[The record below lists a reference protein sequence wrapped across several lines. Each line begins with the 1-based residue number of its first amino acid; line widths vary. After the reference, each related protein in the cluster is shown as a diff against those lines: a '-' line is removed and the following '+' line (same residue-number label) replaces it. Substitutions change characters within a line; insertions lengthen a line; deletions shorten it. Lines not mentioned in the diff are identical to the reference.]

1 MDKDNRKAMFSA
13 AAVSILTSML
23 TILVNLVVGS
33 SHLVAQLRLKEAGAG
48 TVAVTGTLSVWAAVS
63 SATVFC
69 VGRVLT
75 ERNARRFL
83 EMSAVLFV
91 LAFAGMLAAP
101 QTAMLYFWLFLIGLA
116 TAFFCA
122 PLQVFLKKLEQGKTS
137 GLIRASAL
145 YSASWSF
152 GMAVGPFIFSL
163 FSLTLGK
170 NAWRTALILNAALMA
185 GAIFLPALAERLA
198 AAAER
203 PRTTP
208 DRRPEDNHADRPDL
222 APAGWVLTVAAFS
235 AVAVTKTQLPAQ
247 GREAGLTEAEIGL
260 VAALIYFAHS
270 FTSLC
275 LIRSRDWMYRR
286 TAISMFTVCGIA
298 GLVCF
303 LLFLPRGCVLPLAA
317 GAVMIGSYS
326 GLVGFCLVYYSL
338 AHPEK
343 AARHVAVNEIV
354 VGLTNMSSP
363 LLIGSGFI
371 LLTGQTWM
379 PFAVLTV
386 PAVLAALFHAKCIK
400 NAE

>member
-1 MDKDNRKAMFSA
+1 MNKDARKTMLSA
-13 AAVSILTSML
+13 ASVSILTSML

-48 TVAVTGTLSVWAAVS
+48 TVAITGTLSVWAAVCS
-63 SATVFC
+63 VTAFC

-75 ERNARRFL
+75 ERNARHFL

-91 LAFAGMLAAP
+91 LAFAGMLAVP

-116 TAFFCA
+116 TASFCA
-122 PLQVFLKKLEQGKTS
+122 PLQVFLKKLEHGKTS

-163 FSLTLGK
+163 FSLTLGE
-170 NAWRTALILNAALMA
+170 NAWRTALILNAVLMS
-185 GAIFLPALAERLA
+185 GAVFLPALAERLA
-198 AAAER
+198 AGAER
-203 PRTTP
+203 TETIP
-208 DRRPEDNHADRPDL
+208 DRRIEDDLRGKPDL

-275 LIRSRDWMYRR
+275 LIRSRNWMYRR
-286 TAISMFTVCGIA
+286 TAVRVFTVCGIA

-303 LLFLPRGCVLPLAA
+303 LFLQGGCVPLLAA

-326 GLVGFCLVYYSL
+326 GLVGFCLVFYSL

-343 AARHVAVNEIV
+343 AAKHVAVNEVV
-354 VGLTNMSSP
+354 VGLTNMSAP

-371 LLTGQTWM
+371 LLTGRIWV
-379 PFAVLTV
+379 PFAALTV
-386 PAVLAALFHAKCIK
+386 PAVLAALFHAKRIK